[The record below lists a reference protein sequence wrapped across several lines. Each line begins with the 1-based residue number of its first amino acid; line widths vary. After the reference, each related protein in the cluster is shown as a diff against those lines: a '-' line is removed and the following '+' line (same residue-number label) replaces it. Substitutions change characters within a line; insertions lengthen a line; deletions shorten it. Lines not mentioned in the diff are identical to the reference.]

1 MLITITK
8 IIIIIEIIITLIIKF
23 TNIRKAAATT
33 TACRISI
40 DVIVVAFIV
49 DDSAVVVDKC

>member
-1 MLITITK
+1 M
-8 IIIIIEIIITLIIKF
+8 KF
-23 TNIRKAAATT
+23 TNIRKAAATNI
-33 TACRISI
+33 ACRISI